1 MIAALEPLH
10 EELERVSRC
19 PEAYIAR
26 LLTYGLQGPQTARE
40 TSFIQAF
47 GRELHEARE
56 ATRRY
61 QKYGEIKDLD
71 NAWDIYFAV
80 RTRSSFAVTI
90 SYSLFHKV
98 FKKVEK
104 QLPQLTTLDLQYV
117 SPELLK
123 ARNLELAVPGTCC

>member
-1 MIAALEPLH
+1 MW
-10 EELERVSRC
+10 
-19 PEAYIAR
+19 
-26 LLTYGLQGPQTARE
+26 LLTHQLQGPQTARE

-80 RTRSSFAVTI
+80 RSVAMYCHVTYI
-90 SYSLFHKV
+90 HLSLKV

-123 ARNLELAVPGTCC
+123 ARNLELAVPGKCPQKKQKRTSFF

>member
-10 EELERVSRC
+10 EELERVGF
-19 PEAYIAR
+19 R
-26 LLTYGLQGPQTARE
+26 LETPNDQLLIRTLQGPQTARE

-80 RTRSSFAVTI
+80 RNLLSTTTRHIHF
-90 SYSLFHKV
+90 FMKV

-123 ARNLELAVPGTCC
+123 ARNLELAVPGKCY

>member
-10 EELERVSRC
+10 EELERVSSRLV
-19 PEAYIAR
+19 ALINL
-26 LLTYGLQGPQTARE
+26 LLTHQPQGPQTARE

-80 RTRSSFAVTI
+80 RSPVI
-90 SYSLFHKV
+90 YSH
-98 FKKVEK
+98 
-104 QLPQLTTLDLQYV
+104 
-117 SPELLK
+117 
-123 ARNLELAVPGTCC
+123 

>member
-10 EELERVSRC
+10 EELERVGPYS
-19 PEAYIAR
+19 EALIDW
-26 LLTYGLQGPQTARE
+26 LLTYQHQGPQTARE

-80 RTRSSFAVTI
+80 RKVVFHPPFIMFTIPQRS
-90 SYSLFHKV
+90 LRR
-98 FKKVEK
+98 
-104 QLPQLTTLDLQYV
+104 L
-117 SPELLK
+117 
-123 ARNLELAVPGTCC
+123 RNNCRN

>member
-1 MIAALEPLH
+1 LIRVAILWHEQWHEKLEEASRQYYTEHNPEGMIAALEPLH
-10 EELERVSRC
+10 EELERVGSRLG
-19 PEAYIAR
+19 AFFDR
-26 LLTYGLQGPQTARE
+26 MLTMFQGPQTARE

-80 RTRSSFAVTI
+80 R
-90 SYSLFHKV
+90 K
-98 FKKVEK
+98 
-104 QLPQLTTLDLQYV
+104 
-117 SPELLK
+117 
-123 ARNLELAVPGTCC
+123 

>member
-10 EELERVSRC
+10 EELERVGSRL
-19 PEAYIAR
+19 EALIVR
-26 LLTYGLQGPQTARE
+26 LLTHRLQGPQTARE

-80 RTRSSFAVTI
+80 RNMVIHRYMT
-90 SYSLFHKV
+90 YSHFP
-98 FKKVEK
+98 EG
-104 QLPQLTTLDLQYV
+104 LQ
-117 SPELLK
+117 E
-123 ARNLELAVPGTCC
+123 G

>member
-1 MIAALEPLH
+1 LATH
-10 EELERVSRC
+10 H
-19 PEAYIAR
+19 
-26 LLTYGLQGPQTARE
+26 GLQGPQTARE

-80 RTRSSFAVTI
+80 RKIVIHRHDYQ
-90 SYSLFHKV
+90 YSRFSKGLQ
-98 FKKVEK
+98 ESRE
-104 QLPQLTTLDLQYV
+104 TTTATDH
-117 SPELLK
+117 
-123 ARNLELAVPGTCC
+123 ARLAVCFT